1 MRHNWRTRGLYV
13 WRGRKPHAPLGL
25 PVIGRRVLYVG
36 QTSSRYHRDRQH
48 AHGDSRYDAGSASWS
63 DLAPKVYPL
72 PCLFPAWRRARLIQ
86 EWLWIKL
93 TFPVYNVQHNRGNPR
108 RISRERAAAQREARD
123 KRRASNP
130 LGNLVVDILLTCVR
144 LIIGFAAMGLL
155 AWMIWETR

>member
-1 MRHNWRTRGLYV
+1 MSWRTRGLYV

-72 PCLFPAWRRARLIQ
+72 PCLFPGWKWARLAQ
-86 EWLWIKL
+86 ERLWIWAL
-93 TFPVYNVQHNRGNPR
+93 CPVYNIQGQAPWNVR
-108 RISRERAAAQREARD
+108 RIKKNAAQNQRWARD
-123 KRRASNP
+123 KRRGRNP

-155 AWMIWETR
+155 AWIIWETR